1 MPNSLHKDPV
11 RVLHILHSLGI
22 GGAESWLRHL
32 LRYRNREKYKID
44 VMIHEER
51 LGYSEEIRNLG
62 GDIFLCPYSS
72 NPLIYGK
79 NFKNV
84 LRREGPFDIV
94 HSHMGMGGF
103 HAWWAYQ
110 AGVPVR
116 IVHSH
121 TDDRELKNAGLQKKI
136 GVIISKQL
144 MYRYAS
150 AGIAVSRIASQ
161 RFGKKFSSDD
171 RWQVLYCGI
180 DLTRYEIRGR
190 AQQLRLDLGIP
201 MDSLVVGHVGR
212 FNLPKNHN
220 FLLDIFKKIIQLEPK
235 AMLLLIGDGE
245 LRFKIKNKT
254 KFLGLEKNIIFTGVR
269 KDVEKIMTGVMDV
282 FLLPSLYEGLPLV
295 LLEAQAAGLPCI
307 ISENISEE
315 TDVIKPAIIRISLDK
330 APAYWAKLVIETIK
344 TKGGLTQKE
353 SIKIMEK
360 SKFNIK
366 ASSARIFEL
375 YDKLMLEAR

>member
-1 MPNSLHKDPV
+1 MKI
-11 RVLHILHSLGI
+11 LHILHSLGI

-32 LRYRNREKYKID
+32 LRYRNREKYQID

-103 HAWWAYQ
+103 HAWWAKQ

-116 IVHSH
+116 IVHNH

-144 MYRYAS
+144 MFRYAS
-150 AGIAVSRIASQ
+150 AGIAVSQIASQ
-161 RFGKKFSSDD
+161 RFGQNFASDD
-171 RWQVLYCGI
+171 RWQILYCGI
-180 DLTRYEIRGR
+180 DLTRYEIQGKS
-190 AQQLRLDLGIP
+190 QQLRPDLGIP
-201 MDSLVVGHVGR
+201 MDSIVVGHVGR
-212 FNLPKNHN
+212 FNQQKNHV
-220 FLLDIFKKIIQLEPK
+220 FLLDIFEKILQLEPNSI
-235 AMLLLIGDGE
+235 LLLIGDGE
-245 LRFKIKNKT
+245 LRAEIENKAKT
-254 KFLGLEKNIIFTGVR
+254 LGLAKNIIFTGVR

-295 LLEAQAAGLPCI
+295 LLEAQAAGLQCI
-307 ISENISEE
+307 ISETVSEE
-315 TDVIKPAIIRISLDK
+315 TDVIKPAIIRISLNK

-344 TKGGLTQKE
+344 TKGGLTQEE
-353 SIKIMEK
+353 SFKIMEK